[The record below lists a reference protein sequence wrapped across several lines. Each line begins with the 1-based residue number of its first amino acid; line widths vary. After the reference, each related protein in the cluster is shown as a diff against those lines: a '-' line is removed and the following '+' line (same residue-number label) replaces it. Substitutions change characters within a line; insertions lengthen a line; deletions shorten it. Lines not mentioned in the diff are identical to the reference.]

1 MTATIHSFNI
11 NLLAPI
17 MCEKLYWVLE
27 YGTDKTL
34 DLPNE
39 VYTEDGQKLCKTGQ
53 KTVSKNFDM

>member
-17 MCEKLYWVLE
+17 MCEKFYWVLE

-39 VYTEDGQKLCKTGQ
+39 VYTEDGQFQKL
-53 KTVSKNFDM
+53 